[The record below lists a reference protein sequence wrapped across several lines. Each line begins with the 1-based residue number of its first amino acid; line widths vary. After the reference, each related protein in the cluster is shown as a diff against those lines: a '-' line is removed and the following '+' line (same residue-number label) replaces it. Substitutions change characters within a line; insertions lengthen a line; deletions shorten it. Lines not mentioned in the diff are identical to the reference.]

1 MRARLKTIP
10 CFAAA
15 VLLAGCS
22 ADKPLELPAAPVDRA
37 ASCAVVA
44 AAQARTKTADFKAP
58 LPLEALGWILHY
70 AMLAASEGEA
80 FDAQVASAVSK
91 RMGELE
97 AGITKGKW
105 QALIPACDAAYPVA
119 AKTDVEL
126 PAGRTDA
133 LLQCNEVARFQLGDL
148 DGQNAAH
155 ANRLTELGQLKQK
168 LDRDIV
174 PGLRARAG
182 TSPAAQQKEK
192 RAALAAAT
200 SLGSPVPLLDACMK
214 RFG

>member
-1 MRARLKTIP
+1 MGARLKTIP

-58 LPLEALGWILHY
+58 LPLEAQGRILHY

-133 LLQCNEVARFQLGDL
+133 LLFAPAPAPARRRSRRKSAPLWPRRP
-148 DGQNAAH
+148 AS
-155 ANRLTELGQLKQK
+155 
-168 LDRDIV
+168 
-174 PGLRARAG
+174 ARRCRCS
-182 TSPAAQQKEK
+182 TPA
-192 RAALAAAT
+192 
-200 SLGSPVPLLDACMK
+200 
-214 RFG
+214 